1 MNNMNN
7 FGGKGV
13 CGAVIA
19 LMLSAGPMLL
29 AQDGHEF
36 GRFEGGGGFGTHQP
50 TTGAPYSAVRTTTHL
65 QTLANGTTI
74 THTNQLKE
82 ARDSSGRTYVAT
94 VPNPAEGE
102 RGMHSFTHVFDP
114 VSRESISWSADT
126 KQATVVH
133 LADAGQFHGPSGAGA
148 GETAA
153 GPAAGQARVGRFGG
167 MNAGRNSGVTT
178 ESLGSKTING
188 LVAEGTR
195 TTRVIPAGKM
205 GNSEPLTITHETW
218 FSQDLK
224 IELMRTDTD
233 PRFGTTTVQ
242 VTNVDRNEPSAAL
255 FQAPAGFAVK
265 ERTMGQQRGGGF
277 EAQ

>member
-1 MNNMNN
+1 MNYMKN

-13 CGAVIA
+13 CGAVVA

-36 GRFEGGGGFGTHQP
+36 GRFEGGGGFGVHQP
-50 TTGAPYSAVRTTTHL
+50 TTGAPYSAMRTTTHL

-114 VSRESISWSADT
+114 VSRESISWSADS

-133 LADAGQFHGPSGAGA
+133 LADAGQFQGARGAGTGDA
-148 GETAA
+148 AA
-153 GPAAGQARVGRFGG
+153 GPAAGQGRFRG

-205 GNSEPLTITHETW
+205 GNSEPLTIVHETW

-242 VTNVDRNEPSAAL
+242 VTNVDRSEPNAAL

-265 ERTMGQQRGGGF
+265 ERTMAPRGGQRGGF
-277 EAQ
+277 QAAQ